1 MGFQRWITTRN
12 QAHAV
17 HGGRGATAAVRRR
30 SKAGWDQTKCSERIS
45 SSPRNDEAKNETG
58 GATVTR
64 VDGDRAH
71 GGEDFVGD
79 VVSATVVG
87 KITKQERNKDHS
99 IKTKL

>member
-1 MGFQRWITTRN
+1 MGFQRWITTWN

-17 HGGRGATAAVRRR
+17 HGGRGATGAVRRR
-30 SKAGWDQTKCSERIS
+30 NKVGWDQSAAHPGR
-45 SSPRNDEAKNETG
+45 DEAKNETG

-71 GGEDFVGD
+71 GGEDFVDD
-79 VVSATVVG
+79 VVPVTAVG
-87 KITKQERNKDHS
+87 KMTKQEQNKDHS

>member
-1 MGFQRWITTRN
+1 MADVVPRQRYAGETRPVEIKQN
-12 QAHAV
+12 AQKGSAAHP
-17 HGGRGATAAVRRR
+17 GRVET
-30 SKAGWDQTKCSERIS
+30 
-45 SSPRNDEAKNETG
+45 KNETG

-79 VVSATVVG
+79 IVPATAVG
-87 KITKQERNKDHS
+87 KMTKQERNKDHS

>member
-1 MGFQRWITTRN
+1 MPRQRYVGETRPVEIKQN
-12 QAHAV
+12 VQKGSAAHP
-17 HGGRGATAAVRRR
+17 GR
-30 SKAGWDQTKCSERIS
+30 
-45 SSPRNDEAKNETG
+45 DEAKSETG

-79 VVSATVVG
+79 VVPATTVG
-87 KITKQERNKDHS
+87 KMIKQERNKDHS